1 MLFLIFQVQSRWY
14 ALEASQVVEVIP
26 RVQLREIPNAP
37 SFVSGLLN
45 YRGIIIPVIDL
56 GIFLEGK
63 ITSPYLSTR
72 IMIIQYPVQHS
83 RTSQSPDSNPTQP
96 DSPQHPNMQHKIQ
109 YLGLIAEQ
117 VTETLERS
125 PADIIDPTLPT
136 QSGHYLGGMLLD
148 DRGMIQYLG
157 MDKLVA
163 NLGSHALLGAVQRSE
178 NSAPRSEF
186 QEQALNF
193 YND

>member
-1 MLFLIFQVQSRWY
+1 MLLLIFQIRSRWY
-14 ALEASQVVEVIP
+14 ALEASQVVEIIP
-26 RVQLREIPNAP
+26 RVHLRELPNAP
-37 SFVSGLLN
+37 AFVPGLLN

-63 ITSPYLSTR
+63 TTTPYLSTR
-72 IMIIQYPVQHS
+72 IMIIRYQVQQS
-83 RTSQSPDSNPTQP
+83 NASPSQSMQ
-96 DSPQHPNMQHKIQ
+96 SPKPQ

-136 QSGHYLGGMLLD
+136 QIGHSLGGMLLD

-157 MDKLVA
+157 MDKLVTD
-163 NLGSHALLGAVQRSE
+163 LGSHALLGLMQGSE
-178 NSAPRSEF
+178 NSTPRSEF
-186 QEQALNF
+186 QEPRHPPISSIP
-193 YND
+193 

>member
-1 MLFLIFQVQSRWY
+1 MLLLIFQVRSRWY

-26 RVQLREIPNAP
+26 RVHLREVPNSP
-37 SFVSGLLN
+37 TFVSGLLN

-63 ITSPYLSTR
+63 TTTPYLSTR
-72 IMIIQYPVQHS
+72 IMIIQYHIQHS
-83 RTSQSPDSNPTQP
+83 ISSTDLQSNPLQSPPSQQT
-96 DSPQHPNMQHKIQ
+96 KIQ

-125 PADIIDPTLPT
+125 PSDIIEPTLPT
-136 QSGHYLGGMLLD
+136 QTGHYLGGMLLD

-157 MDKLVA
+157 MDKLVT
-163 NLGSHALLGAVQRSE
+163 NLGSHALLGSLK
-178 NSAPRSEF
+178 P
-186 QEQALNF
+186 
-193 YND
+193 